1 MSNLNF
7 GNAFDLSSLKKSVQS
22 GDSKLDEIPGIEAT
36 AESLPK
42 NLLPLSNTKPVII
55 LCWSQKFPESV
66 ETLKLLGKLNKEDNE
81 SWQLATVEIEKRAE
95 IPSGKKRFS
104 YKEKRE
110 FEQLGKEIETLSERK
125 KVIQQSLE
133 QSDLTYEK
141 IHSLSGELVQITNQL
156 DEKELRWLELS
167 EYTE

>member
-66 ETLKLLGKLNKEDNE
+66 EKIG
-81 SWQLATVEIEKRAE
+81 RAH
-95 IPSGKKRFS
+95 
-104 YKEKRE
+104 
-110 FEQLGKEIETLSERK
+110 
-125 KVIQQSLE
+125 V
-133 QSDLTYEK
+133 
-141 IHSLSGELVQITNQL
+141 
-156 DEKELRWLELS
+156 
-167 EYTE
+167 